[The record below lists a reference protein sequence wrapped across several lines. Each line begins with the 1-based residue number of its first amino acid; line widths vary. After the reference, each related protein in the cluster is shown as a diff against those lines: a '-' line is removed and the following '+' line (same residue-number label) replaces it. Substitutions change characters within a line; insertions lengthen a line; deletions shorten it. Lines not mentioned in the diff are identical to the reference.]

1 MDRENKH
8 ADREVLPVCRSKE
21 EAKRYYDRISSVYD
35 CVTGASERRFAE
47 IALERLR
54 IEKGETVLEIGFGTG
69 HCLKQMAESVG
80 DAGKVYGVDISPGMV
95 RVAQTRLEK
104 AGVAKR
110 VELYSGDAT
119 ALPYNAG
126 MFDAVFMSFT
136 LELFDTPEIPVVLGE
151 VKRVLRTGGRI
162 GIAAMSGENGNSPL
176 LRLYEWAHMK
186 WPVYIDCRPV
196 YVERSLVAAGY
207 DVKTKEIRKLFGL
220 PVEIV
225 VASKRQ

>member
-1 MDRENKH
+1 MDRENKQ

-21 EAKRYYDRISSVYD
+21 EAKRYYDRISKVYD
-35 CVTGASERRFAE
+35 CVTGASERKFAE
-47 IALERLR
+47 IALEWLH
-54 IEKGETVLEIGFGTG
+54 IENGETVLEIGFGTG
-69 HCLKQMAESVG
+69 HCLKKMAESVG

-95 RVAQTRLEK
+95 RVAQKRLEK
-104 AGVAKR
+104 AGLVER
-110 VELYSGDAT
+110 VELYSGDA
-119 ALPYNAG
+119 AVLPYNAG

-151 VKRVLRTGGRI
+151 IKRVLRTGGRI

-196 YVERSLVAAGY
+196 YVERLLVAAGY
-207 DVKTKEIRKLFGL
+207 DVKRKEIRKLFSL

-225 VASKRQ
+225 VALK